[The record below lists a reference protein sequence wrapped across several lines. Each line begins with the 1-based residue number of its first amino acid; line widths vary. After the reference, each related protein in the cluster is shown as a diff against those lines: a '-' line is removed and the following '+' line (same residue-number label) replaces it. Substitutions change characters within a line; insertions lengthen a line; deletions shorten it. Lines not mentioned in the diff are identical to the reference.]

1 MKLQTIPTSIK
12 NSFKNAYNDVRT
24 FNLSQRLQNRLEHLS
39 YEKEKQDE
47 ELKKLKRQ
55 YALYKTKSKGIS
67 EIEESFFNG
76 EPKINDSKLKLALR
90 DEIKRLMDVIEKQQE
105 LIEQTPFIHNQL
117 PLVHKPSIVKTKNP
131 IWFVRN
137 YFKYRKD
144 LKLYYK
150 ALETSRKA
158 EVHLNIEND
167 ANGLKV
173 ERNGHKIYKSEY
185 IQEHDSHVQVGEKL
199 KRYYYLADIPAYLS
213 PYVFFRLL
221 SSALPFTIS
230 IFIQPSPSSELLKK
244 ARQRLSVLEM
254 QQNERLKQGK
264 LRDQQVDKNIEEVM
278 SFIDELVHEAEKGVL
293 YSLYLQLEAKDTKQ
307 LSDLHK
313 QLQNITGTMDMTF
326 NQYTYG
332 QKQAFKNFLPFNIDH
347 VQENR
352 ILQSTAASY
361 LLPFVSKQLNDPDG
375 VFVGVNAYNN
385 SLAFVNPFTSR
396 NNNINIFGVSGS
408 GKSVTSKI
416 LLNRLYMRGVQII
429 VIDPEGEYVNIAKS
443 LGGEVI
449 SFSRENG
456 INPFYVSSLQENDIL
471 DHISTLKTFFKF
483 FIPPVHYDGA
493 FLDEALI
500 KLYDQ
505 GTPTF
510 ENLLEL
516 LKNNPMQKDLSVLS
530 TGSLRGVFNS
540 SRKLELNND
549 IIVLDLHDLKKDEKR
564 DPAMYLLT
572 SLIWNLVNKYNG
584 KKRMLFIDEA
594 HKLLID
600 PEVTIFFRELVKQAR
615 KRNIGVVSITQDVED
630 FLDNEYG
637 KAIVTNSET
646 KILLKQS
653 YATLGDIGTIYPMTD
668 EEKQQLGHLGIG
680 EVVLFRENEHVRVNI
695 IVLPFEQPLVFTS

>member
-1 MKLQTIPTSIK
+1 MKIQTILNPIAKTARNIYK
-12 NSFKNAYNDVRT
+12 DIQT
-24 FNLSQRLQNRLEHLS
+24 FSLSQRLQDRLEHLS
-39 YEKEKQDE
+39 YEKSKQE
-47 ELKKLKRQ
+47 YELKKLKRQ
-55 YALYKTKSKGIS
+55 YGVYKTKSKGILS
-67 EIEESFFNG
+67 IEEHFFNG
-76 EPKINDSKLKLALR
+76 EPKLQKSKLTNALR
-90 DEIKRLMDVIEKQQE
+90 DEIKRLMAVIETQQE
-105 LIEQTPFIHNQL
+105 LIEKTPFIHNQL
-117 PLVHKPSIVKTKNP
+117 LLVHKPSIVKTKHP
-131 IWFVRN
+131 IWLIRN

-150 ALETSRKA
+150 ALETTRKA
-158 EVHLNIEND
+158 EVHLNLEKNENGVTVEK
-167 ANGLKV
+167 NGQ
-173 ERNGHKIYKSEY
+173 KIYKSEY
-185 IQEHDSHVQVGEKL
+185 LQEHNTYLQVGEKY
-199 KRYYYLADIPAYLS
+199 KRCYYLADIPAYLS

-221 SSALPFTIS
+221 SSPLPFMLS

-254 QQNERLKQGK
+254 QQNERVKQGK
-264 LRDQQVDKNIEEVM
+264 IRDQQIDKNVEEVM

-293 YSLYLQLEAKDTKQ
+293 YSLYLQLEAKDEKE
-307 LSDLHK
+307 LSALNK

-332 QKQAFKNFLPFNIDH
+332 QKKAFKNFLPFNLDH

-361 LLPFVSKQLNDPDG
+361 LLPFVSKQLNDPEG

-429 VIDPEGEYVNIAKS
+429 VIDPEGEYVDIAKAF
-443 LGGEVI
+443 GGEVI

-456 INPFYVSSLQENDIL
+456 INPFYVSSLKENDIL

-483 FIPPVHYDGA
+483 FIPPIHYDGA

-505 GTPTF
+505 GSPTF

-516 LKNNPMQKDLSVLS
+516 LQDHPMQKDLSVLS

-540 SRKLELNND
+540 TRKLELNND

-594 HKLLID
+594 HKLLVD
-600 PEVTIFFRELVKQAR
+600 PEVAVFYRELVKQAR

-630 FLDNEYG
+630 FLNSDYG
-637 KAIVTNSET
+637 KAIITNSET

-653 YATLGDIGTIYPMTD
+653 YATLGEIGTIYPMTD
-668 EEKQQLGHLGIG
+668 EEKQQLGHLAIG

-695 IVLPFEQPLVFTS
+695 LVLPFEQSLIFTS